1 MAVRHGR
8 DFVKIPENNG
18 RLKSPRLK
26 RMLFAVLAAV
36 LFTGFAAEA
45 PALCVSA
52 PEANLRSGPG
62 TNHEKLWEVFKYMPL
77 KRLDRKGLWYRVKD
91 LDGDVY
97 WVYAPLVTGKYQ
109 CAVVRDDKANVRSG
123 AGLHFKQTSASP
135 AMKYYSFKV
144 LKIKGSWVNVMDE
157 YGAKGWIYK
166 PLLWIQ

>member
-1 MAVRHGR
+1 MTVRKWRGA
-8 DFVKIPENNG
+8 VKIHESVAN
-18 RLKSPRLK
+18 LKSMK
-26 RMLFAVLAAV
+26 RTFLSLLTTV
-36 LFTGFAAEA
+36 LFLGVSAEA

-62 TNHEKLWEVFKYMPL
+62 TTHEKLWEVFQYMPL
-77 KRLDRKGLWYRVKD
+77 REIERKGPWYRVKD

-97 WVYAPLVTGKYQ
+97 WVYAPLVTNKYK

-123 AGLHFKQTSASP
+123 PGTHHKETPSSP

-144 LKIKGSWVNVMDE
+144 LKIDGLWVNVMDE
-157 YGAKGWIYK
+157 YGDTGWIYK